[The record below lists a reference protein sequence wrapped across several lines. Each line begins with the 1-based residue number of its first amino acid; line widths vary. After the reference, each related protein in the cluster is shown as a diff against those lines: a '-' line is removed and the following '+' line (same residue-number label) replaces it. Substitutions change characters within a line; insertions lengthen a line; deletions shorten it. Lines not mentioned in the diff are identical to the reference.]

1 MFTTGFAKENNKCVF
16 WFGAV
21 TAAIKQDFGIN
32 SLKRFNGVKWPSHL
46 NR

>member
-21 TAAIKQDFGIN
+21 TAAIKDFGIN